1 MSAPVR
7 FISSEVVW
15 CAVRQAVFNHTPYF
29 VSHPVLDCDATFQN
43 WFKKMAR
50 APRSRRRS
58 KPRATLAQR
67 WRGNFLTG
75 LVIVAP
81 IALTIWLI
89 WSVITFIDAKV
100 VPLVPGMYNPAT
112 YLGNDVPGF
121 GVIIFLL
128 FTAVVGYLTKGLVGR
143 SVLRWGENVVERM
156 PVIGGIYN
164 GIKQIAETILSQ
176 SGSSFKQACLIEYP
190 RKGIWAIA
198 FVSTETKGEV
208 LHKLPDEALISVFLP
223 TTPNPTSGFL
233 LFVPRSEMIVLDM
246 DVEDAAKLIISAGLV
261 TPPTAAEK
269 AAGVRVA
276 NRRGEPVR
284 RSA

>member
-1 MSAPVR
+1 
-7 FISSEVVW
+7 
-15 CAVRQAVFNHTPYF
+15 
-29 VSHPVLDCDATFQN
+29 
-43 WFKKMAR
+43 MAK
-50 APRSRRRS
+50 APRLRRR
-58 KPRATLAQR
+58 PRRRASLAQR

-81 IALTIWLI
+81 IGLTVWLI
-89 WSVITFIDAKV
+89 WTVITFIDTKV
-100 VPLVPGMYNPAT
+100 VPLVPAVYNPGT

-128 FTAVVGYLTKGLVGR
+128 FTAIIGYLTKGLVGR
-143 SVLRWGENVVERM
+143 TILRMGESLVERM
-156 PVIGGIYN
+156 PIVGGVYN

-190 RKGIWAIA
+190 RKGMWAIA
-198 FVSTETKGEV
+198 FVSTETRGEV
-208 LHKLPDEALISVFLP
+208 AQRLPGDEMLSVFLP

-233 LFVPRSEMIVLDM
+233 LFVPRSETVLLQM

-269 AAGVRVA
+269 AAGVRIA
-276 NRRGEPVR
+276 NRRGEPAR
-284 RSA
+284 RTA

>member
-1 MSAPVR
+1 M
-7 FISSEVVW
+7 
-15 CAVRQAVFNHTPYF
+15 
-29 VSHPVLDCDATFQN
+29 
-43 WFKKMAR
+43 KMAR
-50 APRSRRRS
+50 APRPRRRIR
-58 KPRATLAQR
+58 PRPSFAQR

-75 LVIVAP
+75 LVVVAP
-81 IALTIWLI
+81 MALTIWLI
-89 WSVITFIDAKV
+89 WTVITFIDAKV

-128 FTAVVGYLTKGLVGR
+128 FTAVIGYLTKGLVGR
-143 SVLRWGENVVERM
+143 SVLRWGENLVERM
-156 PVIGGIYN
+156 PVVGGIYN

-176 SGSSFKQACLIEYP
+176 SGNSFKQACLIEYP
-190 RKGIWAIA
+190 RKGIWAVA

-208 LHKLPDEALISVFLP
+208 MERLPDEALISVFLP

-233 LFVPRSEMIVLDM
+233 LFVPRKEMVVLDM

-269 AAGVRVA
+269 AAGVRIA
-276 NRRGEPVR
+276 NRKGEPAR
-284 RSA
+284 RMA